1 MNIFLIELAEMEQP
15 PYGKHPVCER
25 VYAGVCGGFFSVT
38 ICVLI
43 HGENVECKRLPVSS
57 TIGLDM
63 LCRLFFLSFCSPLTK
78 IDF

>member
-1 MNIFLIELAEMEQP
+1 MESILC
-15 PYGKHPVCER
+15 VS
-25 VYAGVCGGFFSVT
+25 VYMQEFVGFFFSVT